1 MEKPTFT
8 SSVGDITRI
17 VITSDQILSCDEY
30 FLSDDWSY
38 VSDNNGGGT
47 LTWQG
52 AQPSSTIDLFY
63 TTEEIPLDLYL
74 SSIEF
79 TISSGED
86 PEDPTPSTLNPVT
99 WNSEDMND
107 LDLQE
112 YTNTWSEYQ
121 QKYISYNGGEKV
133 AERKDVVA
141 TISGSA
147 DGAYAQFSTYNNNT
161 TISLSDGGTLT
172 FSSATRQFESIVIN
186 YTGEY
191 GYVND
196 NSTGWNDDTQNVI
209 SWSGS
214 ATNSVVL
221 ESAYVPNIASIVFT
235 FADESGEEPGD
246 EPGDENKTATSVVIY
261 GGENYYDGQFTIVDT
276 DLGSFGV
283 SYTLPNVY
291 LQESESSNPISEKS
305 LTITSSDESV
315 VAVSLSN
322 FIDEEHIYRT
332 IQFVQNDYGHAVITV
347 SFAGDETYAS
357 SHASFDYYYIMNT
370 NPMAACHVEDLDHT
384 TRTNLVMTEGDRI
397 GSGCSSR

>member
-1 MEKPTFT
+1 M
-8 SSVGDITRI
+8 
-17 VITSDQILSCDEY
+17 
-30 FLSDDWSY
+30 
-38 VSDNNGGGT
+38 
-47 LTWQG
+47 
-52 AQPSSTIDLFY
+52 
-63 TTEEIPLDLYL
+63 
-74 SSIEF
+74 
-79 TISSGED
+79 
-86 PEDPTPSTLNPVT
+86 
-99 WNSEDMND
+99 
-107 LDLQE
+107 
-112 YTNTWSEYQ
+112 
-121 QKYISYNGGEKV
+121 
-133 AERKDVVA
+133 
-141 TISGSA
+141 
-147 DGAYAQFSTYNNNT
+147 
-161 TISLSDGGTLT
+161 SDGGTLT